1 MWISSYKCSMEPMKE
16 VLMKS
21 LQDLNDTQ
29 KFIVMKS
36 FLLELGRFKK
46 PSDRDKFLFKALQK
60 KLQLS
65 KELFQEAKLEV
76 RTLLPKERVDGIIDL
91 KSLMTRVKSDL
102 AIQLAPTD
110 LLAVLEDLREVL
122 NVAGNIDDQFMEAIR
137 LELNPPSPLEAKPAE
152 EEEFLLVDDEEEDFD
167 FQPSEEASG
176 LAQVELPP
184 KQEVI
189 DSEGLISLPGGPNE
203 SVSAFQDF
211 TSEAGPTPSDKITLP
226 NSSDEELPAQEVENL
241 DSTEAVGQNPITLP
255 ANEAQSTAQEENLFD
270 EEELQSSNP
279 ASKQNPVNS
288 VTSSLAQNENNSP
301 LGDSGVANPASG
313 QKEIESVN
321 PTSAQNETESP
332 GSSAGPEDVSS
343 ESSDSQDQELAKEE
357 EFEPEGKLQEIL
369 FKLKLH
375 NMNWDKLFA
384 PIQFAGPLIR
394 NQCLKTLQQKEQ
406 PKYTEDADKNITC
419 LKLRTIA
426 ALIDAVFATYFC
438 LPFFILMGVL
448 TGIVNFLGL
457 SSLIII
463 LSTLPIGAGW
473 YYFYR
478 MESLHHATFGKQLLG
493 MKIVNLGGKEP
504 SKKEIFKRNLP
515 RLLPAP
521 LLILTGMIAYVS
533 SFLPFDLSWPFF
545 ALQNIAF
552 LLLTLCYLYVYI
564 QSERRGIHD
573 LFAKTMVAQVSNF
586 PGWHPPKPP
595 ALPPEGSEDPQ
606 ESDQK
611 SQ

>member
-1 MWISSYKCSMEPMKE
+1 MMWVSSYKCSMDPMKE
-16 VLMKS
+16 THMKS
-21 LQDLNDTQ
+21 LQELNDTQ

-76 RTLLPKERVDGIIDL
+76 RNLLPKERVDGIIDL

-122 NVAGNIDDQFMEAIR
+122 NVAGNIDDQYMEALR
-137 LELNPPSPLEAKPAE
+137 LELNPPAPVEEKPS
-152 EEEFLLVDDEEEDFD
+152 EEEFLLVDDDEEDFD

-203 SVSAFQDF
+203 SVTAFQDF
-211 TSEAGPTPSDKITLP
+211 TSESGPSPSDKITLP
-226 NSSDEELPAQEVENL
+226 NSSSETLPAQEVQDLE
-241 DSTEAVGQNPITLP
+241 STETVGQNPISLP
-255 ANEAQSTAQEENLFD
+255 ANEAQSTVQEESLFD
-270 EEELQSSNP
+270 DEELQSSTP
-279 ASKQNPVNS
+279 ALKQNPVNS
-288 VTSSLAQNENNSP
+288 TDPSLVQSENNSP
-301 LGDSGVANPASG
+301 SGDSGVANPASS
-313 QKEIESVN
+313 QNEVESVN
-321 PTSAQNETESP
+321 PASAQNETEP
-332 GSSAGPEDVSS
+332 PDSSAGPEDVSS
-343 ESSDSQDQELAKEE
+343 DSSDSQDQELAKEE

-375 NMNWDKLFA
+375 NMNWDKLFT

-394 NQCLKTLQQKEQ
+394 NQCLKMLKQTEQ

-463 LSTLPIGAGW
+463 LSALPIAAGW

-478 MESLHHATFGKQLLG
+478 MELLHHATYGKQLLG

-521 LLILTGMIAYVS
+521 VLILTGMIAYLS
-533 SFLPFDLSWPFF
+533 SFVSFDLSWPFF

-552 LLLTLCYLYVYI
+552 LLLTLGYFYVYI

-573 LFAKTMVAQVSNF
+573 LFAKTMVAQVSNI

-611 SQ
+611 TQ